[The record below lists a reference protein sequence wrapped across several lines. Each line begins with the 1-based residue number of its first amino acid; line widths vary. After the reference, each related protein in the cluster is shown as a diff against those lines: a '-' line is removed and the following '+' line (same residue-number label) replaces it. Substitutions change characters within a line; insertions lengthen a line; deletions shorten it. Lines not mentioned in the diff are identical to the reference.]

1 MNTEITNMDVNE
13 NEFYSI
19 NILINYIYILNI
31 TTDLVHFA
39 YTARA
44 LIENACFEKPHPGWS
59 GLPTFQPVMW
69 RGLIINNMND

>member
-1 MNTEITNMDVNE
+1 MDVYE

-19 NILINYIYILNI
+19 NILINYIYILNF

-44 LIENACFEKPHPGWS
+44 LIENACFKRCWGA
-59 GLPTFQPVMW
+59 
-69 RGLIINNMND
+69 